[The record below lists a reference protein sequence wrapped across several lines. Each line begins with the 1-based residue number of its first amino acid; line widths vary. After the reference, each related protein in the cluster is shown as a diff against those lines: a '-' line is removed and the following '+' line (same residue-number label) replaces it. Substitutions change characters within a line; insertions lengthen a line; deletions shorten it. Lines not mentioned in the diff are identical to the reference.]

1 LSTWI
6 TPPKEITMGE
16 KENRAYKKLSAR
28 GRTAYGRDRAVE
40 ADANGGHF
48 TATLNKL
55 YAGHYNAM

>member
-1 LSTWI
+1 
-6 TPPKEITMGE
+6 MGE
-16 KENRAYKKLSAR
+16 KENRAYKKLSAK